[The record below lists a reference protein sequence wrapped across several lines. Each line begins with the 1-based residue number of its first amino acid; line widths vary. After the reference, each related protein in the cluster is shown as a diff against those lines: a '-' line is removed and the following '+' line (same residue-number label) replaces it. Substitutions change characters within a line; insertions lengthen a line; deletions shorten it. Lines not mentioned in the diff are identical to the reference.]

1 MGFNYAIEKAKFER
15 EWTQLRVEY
24 EKAGMSTE
32 KINILH
38 DYDWENFKK
47 ERIYAIHTQEFR
59 EAQYDNG
66 NSQEDKSPLF
76 KKFLSAISRWDNYAA
91 STSTGWIEDITDE
104 RLAARLKELSQEDL
118 ELLTQFIIQGFT
130 QSDLEQMGYGK
141 QYKISRRISR
151 LKNFLCDFPQIIE
164 TFAYF
169 FYLTVI
175 VLIYLYQHIP
185 VNPDVFKTF
194 EKFFEIEI
202 SFPGE
207 PYFAK
212 IVHIG

>member
-24 EKAGMSTE
+24 EKAGMSNE

-151 LKNFLCDFPQIIE
+151 LKNFC
-164 TFAYF
+164 AYR
-169 FYLTVI
+169 LNAAG
-175 VLIYLYQHIP
+175 H
-185 VNPDVFKTF
+185 KM
-194 EKFFEIEI
+194 
-202 SFPGE
+202 
-207 PYFAK
+207 
-212 IVHIG
+212 

>member
-1 MGFNYAIEKAKFER
+1 MFEA
-15 EWTQLRVEY
+15 TLRNRSQPKLGALAVTFPIPE
-24 EKAGMSTE
+24 ER
-32 KINILH
+32 
-38 DYDWENFKK
+38 YDWENFKK

-91 STSTGWIEDITDE
+91 STSTGWIEDSTDE

-141 QYKISRRISR
+141 QYKISQRISR
-151 LKNFLCDFPQIIE
+151 LKNFL
-164 TFAYF
+164 
-169 FYLTVI
+169 
-175 VLIYLYQHIP
+175 
-185 VNPDVFKTF
+185 K
-194 EKFFEIEI
+194 K
-202 SFPGE
+202 
-207 PYFAK
+207 
-212 IVHIG
+212 

>member
-1 MGFNYAIEKAKFER
+1 MFEA
-15 EWTQLRVEY
+15 TLRNRSQPKLGALAVTFPIPE
-24 EKAGMSTE
+24 ER
-32 KINILH
+32 
-38 DYDWENFKK
+38 YDWENFKK

-151 LKNFLCDFPQIIE
+151 LK
-164 TFAYF
+164 
-169 FYLTVI
+169 
-175 VLIYLYQHIP
+175 
-185 VNPDVFKTF
+185 
-194 EKFFEIEI
+194 KFFEKIIENCI
-202 SFPGE
+202 KSAFSLPTT
-207 PYFAK
+207 
-212 IVHIG
+212 

>member
-1 MGFNYAIEKAKFER
+1 VELLVNIFSVRQCANTANCSRSALTDFYYPIRAPPLLKFWFSQNFKRLEESRMGFNYAIEKAKFER

-24 EKAGMSTE
+24 EKAGMSNE

-118 ELLTQFIIQGFT
+118 ELLTQFIIRGFT

-151 LKNFLCDFPQIIE
+151 LKNFL
-164 TFAYF
+164 
-169 FYLTVI
+169 
-175 VLIYLYQHIP
+175 
-185 VNPDVFKTF
+185 K
-194 EKFFEIEI
+194 K
-202 SFPGE
+202 
-207 PYFAK
+207 
-212 IVHIG
+212 

>member
-24 EKAGMSTE
+24 EKAGMSNK

-118 ELLTQFIIQGFT
+118 ELLTQFIIQGGLRT
-130 QSDLEQMGYGK
+130 KSWTPEGG
-141 QYKISRRISR
+141 
-151 LKNFLCDFPQIIE
+151 N
-164 TFAYF
+164 
-169 FYLTVI
+169 
-175 VLIYLYQHIP
+175 
-185 VNPDVFKTF
+185 
-194 EKFFEIEI
+194 
-202 SFPGE
+202 
-207 PYFAK
+207 
-212 IVHIG
+212 

>member
-1 MGFNYAIEKAKFER
+1 MYSCRKRQECAGGCFLSAPSASAFEILVFSKFQKIGGIR
-15 EWTQLRVEY
+15 NGIQLCNRKGKVWTQLRVEY
-24 EKAGMSTE
+24 EKAGMSNE

-151 LKNFLCDFPQIIE
+151 LKNFL
-164 TFAYF
+164 
-169 FYLTVI
+169 
-175 VLIYLYQHIP
+175 
-185 VNPDVFKTF
+185 K
-194 EKFFEIEI
+194 K
-202 SFPGE
+202 
-207 PYFAK
+207 
-212 IVHIG
+212 

>member
-24 EKAGMSTE
+24 EKAGMSNE
-32 KINILH
+32 KI
-38 DYDWENFKK
+38 KK

-151 LKNFLCDFPQIIE
+151 LKNFL
-164 TFAYF
+164 
-169 FYLTVI
+169 
-175 VLIYLYQHIP
+175 
-185 VNPDVFKTF
+185 K
-194 EKFFEIEI
+194 K
-202 SFPGE
+202 
-207 PYFAK
+207 
-212 IVHIG
+212 

>member
-24 EKAGMSTE
+24 EKAGMSNE

-151 LKNFLCDFPQIIE
+151 LKNFL
-164 TFAYF
+164 
-169 FYLTVI
+169 
-175 VLIYLYQHIP
+175 
-185 VNPDVFKTF
+185 K
-194 EKFFEIEI
+194 KFLPEPNIGHYPFGTMDEREIEI
-202 SFPGE
+202 SSMCWWKGKEVNSYGE
-207 PYFAK
+207 IFFQ
-212 IVHIG
+212 

>member
-1 MGFNYAIEKAKFER
+1 VKNVFEA
-15 EWTQLRVEY
+15 TLRNRSQPKLGALAVTFPIPE
-24 EKAGMSTE
+24 ER
-32 KINILH
+32 
-38 DYDWENFKK
+38 YDWENFKK

-151 LKNFLCDFPQIIE
+151 LKNFL
-164 TFAYF
+164 
-169 FYLTVI
+169 
-175 VLIYLYQHIP
+175 
-185 VNPDVFKTF
+185 K
-194 EKFFEIEI
+194 K
-202 SFPGE
+202 
-207 PYFAK
+207 
-212 IVHIG
+212 

>member
-1 MGFNYAIEKAKFER
+1 MFEA
-15 EWTQLRVEY
+15 TLRNRSQPKLGALAVTFPIPE
-24 EKAGMSTE
+24 ER
-32 KINILH
+32 
-38 DYDWENFKK
+38 YDWENFKK

-151 LKNFLCDFPQIIE
+151 LS
-164 TFAYF
+164 
-169 FYLTVI
+169 
-175 VLIYLYQHIP
+175 LIHI
-185 VNPDVFKTF
+185 
-194 EKFFEIEI
+194 
-202 SFPGE
+202 
-207 PYFAK
+207 
-212 IVHIG
+212 

>member
-1 MGFNYAIEKAKFER
+1 MFEA
-15 EWTQLRVEY
+15 TLRNRSQPKLGALAVTFPIPE
-24 EKAGMSTE
+24 ER
-32 KINILH
+32 
-38 DYDWENFKK
+38 YDWENFKK

-130 QSDLEQMGYGK
+130 QSDL
-141 QYKISRRISR
+141 S
-151 LKNFLCDFPQIIE
+151 
-164 TFAYF
+164 
-169 FYLTVI
+169 
-175 VLIYLYQHIP
+175 LIHI
-185 VNPDVFKTF
+185 
-194 EKFFEIEI
+194 
-202 SFPGE
+202 
-207 PYFAK
+207 
-212 IVHIG
+212 